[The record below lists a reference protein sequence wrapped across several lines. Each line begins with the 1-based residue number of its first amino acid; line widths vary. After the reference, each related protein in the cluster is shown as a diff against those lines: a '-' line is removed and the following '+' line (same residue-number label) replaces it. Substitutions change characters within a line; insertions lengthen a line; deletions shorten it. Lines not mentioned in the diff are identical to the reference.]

1 MLMLDLSIC
10 IVTLNAIDYL
20 RNCLR
25 SIVEQ
30 AAYLNLMESNSSA
43 ATQPSDQPTPDQG
56 RLNFELIVVD
66 NGSNDQTVHMLQ
78 TEFPATRIIL
88 NGKND
93 GFARPINQA
102 LRLSAGQYMLILN
115 PDTII

>member
-1 MLMLDLSIC
+1 MLDLSIC
-10 IVTLNAIDYL
+10 IVTLNASDYL

-30 AAYLNLMESNSSA
+30 AAYLDLMETNSSA

-66 NGSNDQTVHMLQ
+66 NGSNDQTIHMLQ
-78 TEFPATRIIL
+78 TEFPATRLIL
-88 NGKND
+88 NSTND
-93 GFARPINQA
+93 GFARPN
-102 LRLSAGQYMLILN
+102 N
-115 PDTII
+115 PAF

>member
-1 MLMLDLSIC
+1 MLDLSIC
-10 IVTLNAIDYL
+10 IVTLNASDYL

-30 AAYLNLMESNSSA
+30 AAYLNLLESNSSA
-43 ATQPSDQPTPDQG
+43 ATQPSDRPTPGQG

-78 TEFPATRIIL
+78 TEFPATPIIL
-88 NGKND
+88 NGKNT
-93 GFARPINQA
+93 GFAPPLKQA
-102 LRLSAGQYMLILN
+102 LR
-115 PDTII
+115 P